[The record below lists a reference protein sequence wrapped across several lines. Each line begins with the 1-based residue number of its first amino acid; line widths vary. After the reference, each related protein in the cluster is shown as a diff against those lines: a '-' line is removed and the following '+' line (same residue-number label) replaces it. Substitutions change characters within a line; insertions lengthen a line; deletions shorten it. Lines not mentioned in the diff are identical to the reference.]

1 MSTITLN
8 NRVTS
13 YSDSDAAF
21 VSCTA
26 LPIEEKT
33 LNVEEMTCQGRG
45 GLDAETM
52 LDIQVGITLILIA
65 PTPLVAAVA
74 IVGYALLED
83 EIKEEFPAAA
93 EAVVDFIGDTV
104 SEYEV
109 MADNLFGGLLGAR
122 NRY

>member
-13 YSDSDAAF
+13 FSDSDAAF

-33 LNVEEMTCQGRG
+33 LNVEEMTYQGRG

-52 LDIQVGITLILIA
+52 LDVQVAVTLVLVA
-65 PTPLVAAVA
+65 PTPVVGIGLA
-74 IVGYALLED
+74 VGYVLFED
-83 EIKEEFPAAA
+83 EIKEGFPAAA
-93 EAVVDFIGDTV
+93 DAVVDFFGDTV
-104 SEYEV
+104 SQYEV
-109 MADNLFGGLLGAR
+109 MADNLFGSLLGAS
-122 NRY
+122 NNH

>member
-1 MSTITLN
+1 MATITLD

-26 LPIEEKT
+26 LPIHQTT
-33 LNVEEMTCQGRG
+33 LDFEEMTCQGRG

-52 LDIQVGITLILIA
+52 LDIQVGITIA
-65 PTPLVAAVA
+65 LVSPSLPVAIAAV
-74 IVGYALLED
+74 VVYAVLED
-83 EIKEEFPAAA
+83 EIKEGFPAAA
-93 EAVVDFIGDTV
+93 EALTDFIGDTV

-109 MADNLFGGLLGAR
+109 MADNLFGSLLGAR

>member
-1 MSTITLN
+1 MSTIALN

-52 LDIQVGITLILIA
+52 LDIQVGITIA
-65 PTPLVAAVA
+65 LVSPSLPVA
-74 IVGYALLED
+74 IGAVIVYALVED
-83 EIKEEFPAAA
+83 EIKEGFPAAA
-93 EAVVDFIGDTV
+93 EAVTDFIGDTV

-109 MADNLFGGLLGAR
+109 MADNLFGSLLGAQ